1 MFAILFSGCVSIS
14 FPNGGRGRIQLE
26 IMIRLLGTE
35 YSKFMLN
42 MQNTDNLHHFW
53 RTSLTNSTCEVEMWN
68 KNLRRLSNVFPD
80 KTRVL
85 AIFSML
91 YLNVCNR
98 WKNKMSSQ
106 ALFIQLCKRRGKKP
120 GFINSYF
127 AANSCLSIKARM
139 KSFFRAGLPQL
150 DQSKSFLHLVPNPS
164 APKKTLAFANQVN
177 PRRRSGSGISARV
190 KGSDW
195 PIATP

>member
-1 MFAILFSGCVSIS
+1 
-14 FPNGGRGRIQLE
+14 
-26 IMIRLLGTE
+26 
-35 YSKFMLN
+35 MLRN
-42 MQNTDNLHHFW
+42 N
-53 RTSLTNSTCEVEMWN
+53 
-68 KNLRRLSNVFPD
+68 NLRRLSNVYPD

-98 WKNKMSSQ
+98 WKNKMSSE
-106 ALFIQLCKRRGKKP
+106 ALFIQLCKKGEIKP

-127 AANSCLSIKARM
+127 ADSCLSIKARM
-139 KSFFRAGLPQL
+139 KSFFLAGLPQL

-190 KGSDW
+190 KGSD
-195 PIATP
+195 